1 MRRYLCG
8 LLACI
13 SIFSGLCTSAKAT
26 EVESQF
32 EFEPAIYSVARATN
46 SFSIEVGAHRTAKAN
61 TPFSLAK
68 GEKVIIKASYSPY
81 SENIEVGITSESG
94 IFYHATASDG
104 SINLTINITETG
116 NYSLT
121 FKNTS
126 DVSIKVTGT
135 VNY

>member
-1 MRRYLCG
+1 MRMKCSRRLSTRQYLTNSH
-8 LLACI
+8 LI
-13 SIFSGLCTSAKAT
+13 NKKR

>member
-1 MRRYLCG
+1 MKCSRRLSTRQYLTNSH
-8 LLACI
+8 LI
-13 SIFSGLCTSAKAT
+13 NKKR